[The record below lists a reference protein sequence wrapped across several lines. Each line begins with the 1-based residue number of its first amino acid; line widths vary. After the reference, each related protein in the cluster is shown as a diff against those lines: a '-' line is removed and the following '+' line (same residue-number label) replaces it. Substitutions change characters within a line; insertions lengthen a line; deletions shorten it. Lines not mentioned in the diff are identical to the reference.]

1 MLNTLTPTELADV
14 LDSVH
19 RQSPELTGPLSMLD
33 EATLGWTWRYPQIT
47 EAQQAFS
54 RARHQQFPRT
64 RTEQTWQE
72 VVATAAALSAAFR
85 ELGDVRLERC
95 AVPAG
100 WGTCGLALPEQG
112 PCRGE
117 QEHLASA
124 AGLKAAQ

>member
-1 MLNTLTPTELADV
+1 MLKTLMSTELADV
-14 LDSVH
+14 LDGVQ

-33 EATLGWTWRYPQIT
+33 EATLGWTWRYPQLT

-72 VVATAAALSAAFR
+72 VVATAAALAAALR

-95 AVPAG
+95 AAPAG
-100 WGTCGLALPEQG
+100 WGPCGLVLPEQG
-112 PCRGE
+112 PCLGE
-117 QEHLASA
+117 QEHLASP
-124 AGLKAAQ
+124 AGSKAAQ